1 MRKIQG
7 FALFQ
12 AEKFRQLAGMR
23 HAQRLPAAEERA
35 LDVPRRVIQKQHARR
50 LVPRGGNDVLENLL
64 AGLHQLQAPGDK
76 FRVEE
81 VKKVVLVLDNRKG
94 IVGIIR
100 EDVDF
105 LAMRLA
111 ALQRFQPGSTSFKS
125 TQLCITRVMYGRSGS
140 SRPIMASIASS
151 RVIRPW
157 SRMSQ

>member
-1 MRKIQG
+1 MIPRSQGYVKRKMRKIQG

-23 HAQRLPAAEERA
+23 HAQRLPAAEERT
-35 LDVPRRVIQKQHARR
+35 LDVPWRVIQKQHARR

-64 AGLHQLQAPGDK
+64 AGLHQLQAPGDE

-100 EDVDF
+100 EDVDL

-111 ALQRFQPGSTSFKS
+111 ALQRFQPLRQHFL
-125 TQLCITRVMYGRSGS
+125 QIHPVA
-140 SRPIMASIASS
+140 SRA
-151 RVIRPW
+151 
-157 SRMSQ
+157 